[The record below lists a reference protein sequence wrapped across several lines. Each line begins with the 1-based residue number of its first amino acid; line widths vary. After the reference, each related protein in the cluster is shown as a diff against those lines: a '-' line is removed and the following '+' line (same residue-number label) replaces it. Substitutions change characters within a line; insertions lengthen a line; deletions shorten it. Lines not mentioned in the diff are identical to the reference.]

1 MSHQTIR
8 LKDWARLPAGRYRR
22 DGPYSGEAF
31 RDDVLAPALRGCD
44 NVTLDLSGVYGLA
57 SSWTEEVFG
66 GLVRVSKL
74 TPEQLRKRLDISL
87 NPELQKSQIESYI
100 ADAA

>member
-8 LKDWARLPAGRYRR
+8 LKDWTRLPAGRSRG

-31 RDDVLAPALRGCD
+31 RDDVLVPALRRHD
-44 NVTLDLSGVYGLA
+44 SVTLDLNDIYGLA
-57 SSWTEEVFG
+57 ASWTEEVFG
-66 GLVRVSKL
+66 GLVRVGEF
-74 TPEQLRKRLDISL
+74 TPEQLRKRLDLSL
-87 NPELQKSQIESYI
+87 NSALRISQIESYI